1 LKRDAHSVGVCRSHP
16 LASLFAWTK
25 MGGVTG
31 WAQETR
37 DLPREA
43 APYDEVKT
51 E

>member
-1 LKRDAHSVGVCRSHP
+1 
-16 LASLFAWTK
+16 

-31 WAQETR
+31 WAQGTR